1 MVSWPWLG
9 TLARRPPLS
18 CPPPA
23 DKPIVTK
30 GCLGVTLWKLKT
42 KNSEVADMAA
52 DSKETVS
59 DVGSG
64 KWAALEI
71 LSDQLVRTYALDMV
85 GTGTQMAIYL
95 GGLYYF
101 TASGKWEWEA
111 FIHEIYSM
119 DCWRFCWCVFFCIFL
134 LLHVSYLLLI
144 SGEVHIH
151 CINSSDIQPKKNKWD
166 GSNR

>member
-1 MVSWPWLG
+1 
-9 TLARRPPLS
+9 
-18 CPPPA
+18 
-23 DKPIVTK
+23 
-30 GCLGVTLWKLKT
+30 
-42 KNSEVADMAA
+42 MAA

-101 TASGKWEWEA
+101 TASGK
-111 FIHEIYSM
+111 
-119 DCWRFCWCVFFCIFL
+119 
-134 LLHVSYLLLI
+134 
-144 SGEVHIH
+144 
-151 CINSSDIQPKKNKWD
+151 
-166 GSNR
+166 